1 MSTRKKARR
10 PVPPP
15 KSRSRP
21 DEPVVVRVGR
31 SADLVAAL
39 PPMLG
44 FHPEESVVVIGIHE
58 RDGRGRLGGMVR
70 IDLAESPDA
79 ETDGV
84 LAEAARER
92 LERSAPAK
100 VVVVVVSG
108 VAGTAAAPP
117 HLELVDAIT
126 ATFEAID
133 IPVMEAVWAE
143 RIAIGAPWR
152 CYHPCACSGTLPD
165 PGGTVAAAAHAA
177 VTGRVTRG
185 SREEVEASLAPD
197 PEAGGE
203 RRRRLIDDWHQVA
216 VDEWLDDRRASSR
229 RNLEFVRGV
238 VGDVGAGTPL
248 SESDI
253 ARLAVALCD
262 PAVRDTCLGWAAG
275 HDDRVDPVHAER
287 LWTLLTRAVPAPEVA
302 QPATLLA
309 FATVDQGGG
318 AVLTTALQRA
328 CDADP
333 HHQLSRMLGTLIT
346 AGFPP
351 ETVREL
357 VSAAY
362 TETTAKLA
370 A

>member
-10 PVPPP
+10 PAPPRQAP
-15 KSRSRP
+15 RP

-31 SADLVAAL
+31 SAELIAAL

-70 IDLAESPDA
+70 IDLPEARDA
-79 ETDGV
+79 ETDRV

-92 LERSAPAK
+92 LERSEPGRII
-100 VVVVVVSG
+100 VVVVSA
-108 VAGTAAAPP
+108 AGGEAGAPP
-117 HLELVDAIT
+117 HVELVDAVT
-126 ATFEAID
+126 ETFEAIGV
-133 IPVMEAVWAE
+133 PVMEAVWAE
-143 RIAIGAPWR
+143 RIRIGAPWR

-177 VTGRVTRG
+177 VTGRITRG

-197 PEAGGE
+197 PGADGE
-203 RRRRLIDDWHQVA
+203 RRRRLIDDWHQIA
-216 VDEWLDDRRASSR
+216 IDEWLDDRRASSR
-229 RNLEFVRGV
+229 RNLEFVRSV
-238 VGDVGAGTPL
+238 VTDVGDGRPL
-248 SESDI
+248 TESDI

-275 HDDRVDPVHAER
+275 HDDRVEPAHAEQ

-302 QPATLLA
+302 EPATLLA
-309 FATVDQGGG
+309 FATVDHGGG
-318 AVLTTALQRA
+318 AALTTALQRA
-328 CDADP
+328 CDANPD
-333 HHQLSRMLGTLIT
+333 HQLSRMLGSLIT

-357 VSAAY
+357 VATAY

>member
-10 PVPPP
+10 PAPPRQAP
-15 KSRSRP
+15 RP

-31 SADLVAAL
+31 SAELIAAL

-44 FHPEESVVVIGIHE
+44 FHPEESVMVIGMHE
-58 RDGRGRLGGMVR
+58 RNGRGRVGGMVR

-79 ETDGV
+79 QTDRA
-84 LAEAARER
+84 LAEAARDR
-92 LERSAPAK
+92 LERSEPGK
-100 VVVVVVSG
+100 IIVVVVSAA
-108 VAGTAAAPP
+108 AGTAAAPP
-117 HLELVDAIT
+117 HLELVDAVT
-126 ATFEAID
+126 STFEAIGV
-133 IPVMEAVWAE
+133 PVMEAVWAQ
-143 RIAIGAPWR
+143 RIEVGAPWR

-165 PGGTVAAAAHAA
+165 PGGTVAAATHAA

-197 PEAGGE
+197 PGADGE
-203 RRRRLIDDWHQVA
+203 RRRRLIDDWHQIA

-229 RNLEFVRGV
+229 RNLEFVRSV
-238 VGDVGAGTPL
+238 VTDVGAGTPL
-248 SESDI
+248 TESDI

-275 HDDRVDPVHAER
+275 HDDRVDPAHAEQ

-302 QPATLLA
+302 EPATLLA
-309 FATVDQGGG
+309 FATVDHGGG
-318 AVLTTALQRA
+318 AALTTALQRA
-328 CDADP
+328 CDANPD
-333 HHQLSRMLGTLIT
+333 HQLSRMLGSLIT

-357 VSAAY
+357 VAAAY